1 VFLVVLV
8 LWQRR
13 SPRNLA
19 LIFAVEAASYALM
32 LFEDREALLFL
43 YRGALLAFL
52 YAALFLPALR
62 RELSPTR

>member
-1 VFLVVLV
+1 
-8 LWQRR
+8 
-13 SPRNLA
+13 
-19 LIFAVEAASYALM
+19 M